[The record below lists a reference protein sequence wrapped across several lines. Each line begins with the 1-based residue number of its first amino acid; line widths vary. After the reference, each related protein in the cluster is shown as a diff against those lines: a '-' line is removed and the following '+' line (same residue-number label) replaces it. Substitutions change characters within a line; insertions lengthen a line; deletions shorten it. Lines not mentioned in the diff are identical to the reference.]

1 MGREQVSK
9 DNLHQHD
16 HKKADHKCGTD
27 TTKRRIQFIA
37 DFDKSFH
44 KFTFFL
50 LVRSQGSLRPQL
62 LKIGQELR
70 IFVGILRPHCFFTS
84 GLHFCQGLFAH
95 VNDLAAGIGQDLT
108 IVLLVLL
115 CLLHDLLAGF
125 GGDGGVDFLEFL
137 RQGIPGFLTDVVTR
151 EGCNVIGTGD
161 VLLEFIE
168 TIVVNKIQ
176 RVFFRVNGTLL

>member
-1 MGREQVSK
+1 M
-9 DNLHQHD
+9 
-16 HKKADHKCGTD
+16 
-27 TTKRRIQFIA
+27 
-37 DFDKSFH
+37 
-44 KFTFFL
+44 
-50 LVRSQGSLRPQL
+50 
-62 LKIGQELR
+62 
-70 IFVGILRPHCFFTS
+70 
-84 GLHFCQGLFAH
+84 
-95 VNDLAAGIGQDLT
+95 
-108 IVLLVLL
+108 LLVLL